1 MKLKIKKLDARSRKI
16 IDRLIEGFLLIL
28 MVLIMLAT
36 VLLTSLV
43 PSSNDITQTPLFVIV
58 NGIEY

>member
-1 MKLKIKKLDARSRKI
+1 MKLKIKLDAKSRKI

-36 VLLTSLV
+36 VLLTSLM
-43 PSSNDITQTPLFVIV
+43 PSSNDITQTPLFVII